1 METTAIVRGVRLS
14 AQKAATLRRFAARA
28 KGRGTRI
35 NKQTSHIYI
44 SVGEAKAK

>member
-1 METTAIVRGVRLS
+1 MTKIHVE
-14 AQKAATLRRFAARA
+14 KAATLRRFGARA

-44 SVGEAKAK
+44 TVGDGES